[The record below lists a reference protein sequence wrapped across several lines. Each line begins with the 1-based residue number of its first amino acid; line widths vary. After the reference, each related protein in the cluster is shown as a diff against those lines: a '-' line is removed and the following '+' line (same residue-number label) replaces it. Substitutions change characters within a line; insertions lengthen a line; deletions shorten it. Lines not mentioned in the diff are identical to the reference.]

1 MILVIK
7 KTAKKKA
14 LKAVGTLAM
23 FILKPFMPLII
34 FLTILL
40 VLIGFFVDI
49 FNWKIENEDDESIKA
64 ELAYYK
70 VEESFE
76 DIKEFVK
83 SAWDFITGSTGDL
96 KWPVKGYETITSDF
110 GYRDAPTARCFYI
123 SWRYRHCSSRRC
135 KTYCGYQRQSNKS

>member
-49 FNWKIENEDDESIKA
+49 FNWKIENEDEETIKA

-70 VEESFE
+70 VEEAFN
-76 DIKEFVK
+76 DIKEFVE
-83 SAWDFITGSTGDL
+83 SAWDFVTGSSGDL
-96 KWPVKGYETITSDF
+96 KWPVKGYKTITSDY
-110 GYRDAPTARCFYI
+110 GYRTAPTSRSILF
-123 SWRYRHCSSRRC
+123 SWRHRYWCTRGNKTNRFNRRNS
-135 KTYCGYQRQSNKS
+135 YKS